1 MEKDK
6 ECVLNINIF
15 NKYWKLLL
23 LNYSKKDTQTLHNFY
38 YSMFKSV
45 KEKDFIIAIREAIK
59 NQPYFP
65 NVNEIYRYLP
75 HKIENWENIEKEIT
89 SEEEQKELRKLL
101 EIE

>member
-38 YSMFKSV
+38 YSMFKDV
-45 KEKDFIIAIREAIK
+45 EEQDFIIAIREAIK
-59 NQPYFP
+59 NQTYFP
-65 NVNEIYRYLP
+65 NVNEIYKYLP
-75 HKIENWENIEKEIT
+75 SKIENWENIEKEET
-89 SEEEQKELRKLL
+89 SKEEQEELRKLL